1 MKLYTRAKLANG
13 VIVSVCLY
21 CSHKLA
27 APTRKALRF
36 AEKAH
41 NCPLKQEAQAL
52 ALKSIIEA

>member
-1 MKLYTRAKLANG
+1 MKPYTRVKTANG
-13 VIVSVCLY
+13 VIVSMCVY

-41 NCPLKQEAQAL
+41 NCPLKQEAL
-52 ALKSIIEA
+52 AGQVSHLNRI